1 MPPKP
6 KRQRT
11 PDNEPVHL
19 DRLPP
24 LYAHPREADNVVD
37 AERERD
43 PLTQHSQQ
51 RGGEGT
57 RAIARELTQ
66 EELELT
72 AWLKDAGFVGARA
85 FVATYGAPAIQ
96 EAIADLTTTRGREIR
111 NPMGFVRWLVAQN
124 ERR

>member
-11 PDNEPVHL
+11 PDNEPYQL
-19 DRLPP
+19 DPLPP
-24 LYAHPREADNVVD
+24 LLAPAREAENVDD

-43 PLTQHSQQ
+43 PLSQHSQQ
-51 RGGEGT
+51 RGGVGT
-57 RAIARELTQ
+57 RAHARELTQ
-66 EELELT
+66 DELELT

-85 FVATYGAPAIQ
+85 FVAQYGAPAIG
-96 EAIADLTTTRGREIR
+96 EAIADLKTTTGRAIR
-111 NPMGFVRWLVAQN
+111 NPMGFIRWLVAQN